1 MKLVLRFIRFSLVMR
16 DLATKVP
23 FEHMSREMAQRSRAI
38 TKRTSSH
45 ATVIA
50 DLFVLI
56 PLDCHVVW
64 LTRLTMLRLSPDVV
78 AVLAAIVVNMRVVA
92 DGVEVSPVVGLTVRT
107 KHSKE
112 AYSASVNSIWK

>member
-1 MKLVLRFIRFSLVMR
+1 MTLVLRFIRFSLVMR

-56 PLDCHVVW
+56 LLDCHVVW

-112 AYSASVNSIWK
+112 AYSASVNSICK